1 MAYGKQGA
9 REQRAAQ
16 DKGHAHVPGQRPAA
30 ARASPTVPPWPRG
43 YRKKRPHGSGHDTAR
58 GHSPPRARVRRGV
71 RRCVRFVRALCP
83 RHRRQLQCGLAALI
97 GRKALP
103 GGGQLRRAG
112 RLSSFFVREKMRTRN
127 FWASGTYVST
137 RRCALAHDTP
147 LRRDD
152 GQHLACVEVNALV
165 YKQLQ
170 DLVCAL
176 EGNLCRY
183 GVGRGE
189 AVKAVTTC
197 LTTQCDDAGTHAWCS
212 SAKLFLGGRVLSAA
226 SSRHRVCSG
235 GTLSKPVAHMC
246 WYVDC
251 IVLCGQTATLVQS
264 LRVRRQTSGLCAL
277 DLQKAATFPP
287 RTPTDR

>member
-1 MAYGKQGA
+1 MREYRGTLRPLCRWCRRSGARCTTGVSAVVVRARALVGDGGGGRRLRSGDRDQLGTPTVADGQQGA

-30 ARASPTVPPWPRG
+30 ARASPTGPPWPRG
-43 YRKKRPHGSGHDTAR
+43 CRKKRPHGSGHDTAR

-127 FWASGTYVST
+127 FWASGTDVST
-137 RRCALAHDTP
+137 RRCARAHDTP
-147 LRRDD
+147 LRRDGVGVD
-152 GQHLACVEVNALV
+152 GQHLACVEANALV

-183 GVGRGE
+183 TGWG
-189 AVKAVTTC
+189 
-197 LTTQCDDAGTHAWCS
+197 D
-212 SAKLFLGGRVLSAA
+212 
-226 SSRHRVCSG
+226 
-235 GTLSKPVAHMC
+235 
-246 WYVDC
+246 
-251 IVLCGQTATLVQS
+251 
-264 LRVRRQTSGLCAL
+264 VRL
-277 DLQKAATFPP
+277 
-287 RTPTDR
+287 